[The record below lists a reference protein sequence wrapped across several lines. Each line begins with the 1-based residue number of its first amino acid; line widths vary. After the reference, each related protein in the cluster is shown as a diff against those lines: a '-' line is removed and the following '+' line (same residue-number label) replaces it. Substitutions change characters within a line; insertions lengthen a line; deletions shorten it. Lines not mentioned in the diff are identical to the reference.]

1 MRAFIF
7 TSLEALSLD
16 TKRIKNVHSF
26 TIGLFHM
33 FFCNFERNEFLV
45 RKNIF
50 FKSRNFIISSTS
62 LDSGFNC
69 SIYCM
74 SKKSCPILYSNSLYN
89 IGQDL
94 WDIQYLLYNVTRR
107 KLFSQYGEIFPS
119 LFTFTY
125 ADLGFMQYSTRTVQ
139 FQL

>member
-7 TSLEALSLD
+7 TSLAALSLD
-16 TKRIKNVHSF
+16 TIRIKNVHSVYNRPF
-26 TIGLFHM
+26 SHI

-45 RKNIF
+45 REKKLF

-69 SIYCM
+69 SICM

-125 ADLGFMQYSTRTVQ
+125 ADPR
-139 FQL
+139 